1 MYLHVHVHTVHVHVH
16 LVTPYLHSHKEL
28 DHLITSSQI
37 LHFLWR
43 NVVLLHCHIL
53 PRRLDTLKHHV
64 VVRQYVYS
72 EVTVVVCL
80 ALLVGEHGRGYC
92 GQTVTTLL
100 MRQKCVALSYSTLP
114 LYTAYSCI
122 CLYMYTF
129 TYMYMY
135 TCVYMCMRNR
145 ARLIYVYMHIPVH
158 VHVQAQY
165 GQLYDTSCT
174 HTLNLYA

>member
-1 MYLHVHVHTVHVHVH
+1 MFL
-16 LVTPYLHSHKEL
+16 PLHSHKEL

-64 VVRQYVYS
+64 VVRQYMYS

-100 MRQKCVALSYSTLP
+100 MRQKCVLLSYSTLP
-114 LYTAYSCI
+114 L
-122 CLYMYTF
+122 LHMP
-129 TYMYMY
+129 
-135 TCVYMCMRNR
+135 
-145 ARLIYVYMHIPVH
+145 IYVHMYIRVHVHLCIHVYEKSCQTHICVHIPVH